1 MDGVKRGWQLGGTVA
16 SRLAVVYALLAA
28 LLFYLQTGADGGL
41 AVVWRPV
48 QIVLV
53 NWLGNGIGAV
63 ILAPLL
69 ALVPIALAWLAGS
82 IGGWLTGLLT
92 WLFTNKT
99 VARGWGMFCFSIP
112 PLVFHTAAN
121 LRPTLMLGEHWLN
134 SYWCWVGLPS
144 LICVLAG
151 GWVGEQLAGHG
162 WVITTNA
169 ERSK

>member
-1 MDGVKRGWQLGGTVA
+1 MDSVKRGWRLGGIVA

-28 LLFYLQTGADGGL
+28 LLFYLQMGADGGL
-41 AVVWRPV
+41 AAVWRPD
-48 QIVLV
+48 QIELV
-53 NWLGNGIGAV
+53 HLLGSGIGAV

-82 IGGWLTGLLT
+82 IGGLLTGLLA

-99 VARGWGMFCFSIP
+99 VARWWGMFCFSIP

-134 SYWCWVGLPS
+134 SYWFWVGLPS
-144 LICVLAG
+144 LICVLVG
-151 GWVGEQLAGHG
+151 GWVGEQLAGRDSIG
-162 WVITTNA
+162 WVET
-169 ERSK
+169 R